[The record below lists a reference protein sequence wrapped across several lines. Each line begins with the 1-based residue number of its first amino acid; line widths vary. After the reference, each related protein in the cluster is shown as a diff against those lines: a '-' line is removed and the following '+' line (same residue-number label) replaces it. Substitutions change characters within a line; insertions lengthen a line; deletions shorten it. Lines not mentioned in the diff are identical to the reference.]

1 MVVALLFGTFYAISS
16 AYHSCT
22 VFDERALPEK
32 PIFSDRVHAILTN
45 RDDQIVVWM
54 SVAVFGIILG
64 MEIEQVY
71 REVAP
76 KLQSYLTG
84 NGCSYATACDVVQE
98 TFLRLWKRKD
108 ELSDDLHQVSGL
120 AFTIARNYRNDLVRK
135 ARHEVFGEGDEGSG
149 TREDCGVSVDSGE
162 GVRDT
167 ARPGEAAEESA
178 ALRRRLKASLGRM
191 PVELLETFALSR
203 LGKLSVKD
211 IASGIGASEANVKVR
226 VHRAKE
232 MLGRVMKCG
241 NTEAW
246 KCENGGMQESGKDW
260 AVFRA
265 VMMLAAVDGEIDKE
279 EFSLYRELAEKFRE
293 GGSANFDALWA
304 ESVKGMAYIG
314 FLSEMLEPEELVCE
328 FVSEAG
334 KGLGEEGIA
343 ALERMAAA
351 DGDYSRIERDCVGAL
366 AKISL

>member
-1 MVVALLFGTFYAISS
+1 
-16 AYHSCT
+16 
-22 VFDERALPEK
+22 
-32 PIFSDRVHAILTN
+32 
-45 RDDQIVVWM
+45 
-54 SVAVFGIILG
+54 

-84 NGCSYATACDVVQE
+84 NGCSYATACDIVQE

-108 ELSDDLHQVSGL
+108 ELSGDLHQVSGL
-120 AFTIARNYRNDLVRK
+120 AFTIARNYRNDLARK
-135 ARHEVFGEGDEGSG
+135 AQHEVFIERDEGSG
-149 TREDCGVSVDSGE
+149 TREEGE
-162 GVRDT
+162 VPRDGGCEVRDT
-167 ARPGEAAEESA
+167 ARPGEAGEEGA

-203 LGKLSVKD
+203 IGKLTVKD
-211 IASGIGASEANVKVR
+211 IASGMGASEANVKVR

-232 MLGRVMKCG
+232 MLGKVMSSELGVESCELRV
-241 NTEAW
+241 W
-246 KCENGGMQESGKDW
+246 KRHLGW

-265 VMMLAAVDGEIDKE
+265 VMMLAAVDGEITKE
-279 EFSLYRELAEKFRE
+279 ELSLYRGLAEKFRD
-293 GGSANFDALWA
+293 GDAADFDALWA

-328 FVSEAG
+328 FVREAG
-334 KGLGEEGIA
+334 DGLGADGIS

-351 DGDYSRIERDCVGAL
+351 DGDYSQIERSCVSAL
-366 AKISL
+366 ANRRSVRLPRNHWIPAGGSAR